1 MSYST
6 ERKKKSHLQG
16 HRKRRR
22 IFEVKPEE
30 TESVKL
36 SWTEYKTIRQYQTM
50 GDLLDGIRV
59 YGTRE
64 CRKVMASEDKKQT
77 KNGHMWLTKD

>member
-1 MSYST
+1 M
-6 ERKKKSHLQG
+6 
-16 HRKRRR
+16 
-22 IFEVKPEE
+22 
-30 TESVKL
+30 KL